1 MAQYPTPNG
10 DGLEALVRKLND
22 FQSQLRDLQTPS
34 GTNIGSLVAQVQAA
48 LANINATVAT
58 AIDANSYTKTVI
70 DSKVANPPAGS
81 AITGNL
87 SATGTA
93 NIGGI
98 VTADAGMSSLDVRN
112 RLLSSGYVSVYADST
127 GRLGYVPSSLKV
139 KTITK
144 AYTADL
150 EDWLAVAPQVFYYN
164 DDAEHT
170 PRVGFIAEW
179 VNKHF
184 PEFVVHDNVEGEE
197 GTHPAGLHYEFMIA
211 GMQSAFRQFVTQQR
225 AETNALKARLDALEA

>member
-1 MAQYPTPNG
+1 MPDSEDTQVRRVA
-10 DGLEALVRKLND
+10 DLERFVKELGPSVARSLATTVTT
-22 FQSQLRDLQTPS
+22 LRD
-34 GTNIGSLVAQVQAA
+34 LVAQVTAT
-48 LANINATVAT
+48 LADINATVAA
-58 AIDANSYTKTVI
+58 AITANSMTTAAI
-70 DSKVANPPAGS
+70 QNLVAHPGAV
-81 AITGNL
+81 T
-87 SATGTA
+87 AT
-93 NIGGI
+93 GI
-98 VTADAGMSSLDVRN
+98 VTADAGLSSLDVRN

-164 DDAEHT
+164 DDDERT

>member
-1 MAQYPTPNG
+1 MASPGSIGSAMPDSEDTQVRRVA
-10 DGLEALVRKLND
+10 DLERFVKELGPSVARSLATTVTT
-22 FQSQLRDLQTPS
+22 LRD
-34 GTNIGSLVAQVQAA
+34 LVAQVTAT
-48 LANINATVAT
+48 LADINATVAA
-58 AIDANSYTKTVI
+58 AITANSMTTAAI
-70 DSKVANPPAGS
+70 QNLVAHPGAV
-81 AITGNL
+81 T
-87 SATGTA
+87 AT
-93 NIGGI
+93 GI
-98 VTADAGMSSLDVRN
+98 VTADAGLSSLDVRN

-164 DDAEHT
+164 DDDERT

>member
-1 MAQYPTPNG
+1 MASPGSIGSAMPDSEDTQVRRVA
-10 DGLEALVRKLND
+10 DLERFVKELGPSVARSLATTVTT
-22 FQSQLRDLQTPS
+22 LRD
-34 GTNIGSLVAQVQAA
+34 LVAQVTAT
-48 LANINATVAT
+48 LADINATVAA
-58 AIDANSYTKTVI
+58 AITANSMTTAAI
-70 DSKVANPPAGS
+70 QNLVAHPGAV
-81 AITGNL
+81 T
-87 SATGTA
+87 AT
-93 NIGGI
+93 GI
-98 VTADAGMSSLDVRN
+98 VTADAGLSSLDVRN

-164 DDAEHT
+164 DDDERT

-225 AETNALKARLDALEA
+225 AETEALKARLDALGG